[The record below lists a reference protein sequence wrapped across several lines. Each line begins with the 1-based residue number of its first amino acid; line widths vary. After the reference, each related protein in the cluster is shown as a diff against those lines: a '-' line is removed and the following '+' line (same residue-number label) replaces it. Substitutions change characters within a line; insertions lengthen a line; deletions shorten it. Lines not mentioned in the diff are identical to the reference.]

1 MKITNQELTK
11 FSTIRTKSFA
21 KYYCEPKTISELK
34 EAIEFKNSKNFP
46 IVILGNGSNI
56 LFSKDCYDNILF
68 IKLSGNFNFFNI
80 NKNNI
85 EIGAGYSLKMAG
97 KQLIKLGYQDFIFFN
112 LIPATIGGAITQNAG
127 TGTNEEIKDVC
138 IEIKVLDV
146 DNNIELTFSNEE
158 CLFAYR
164 NSVIKK
170 SKGKYIVLSAIFSKE
185 NITRDID
192 NLILETKD
200 RINEKAKREPV
211 GYSFGSTFKNS
222 SILAWECVKK
232 VSNFLK
238 KPSNA
243 FYSDKHYNWII
254 NSNRASGEDIA
265 NLIRNTQKLVKN
277 KLNIDLENEVTII
290 E

>member
-1 MKITNQELTK
+1 MEIINQDLTK
-11 FSTIRTKSFA
+11 FSTIRTKSLA
-21 KYYCEPKTISELK
+21 KYYCEPKTIPELK
-34 EAIEFKNSKNFP
+34 EAIKFKNSKKLS
-46 IVILGNGSNI
+46 IIILGNGSNI
-56 LFSKDCYDNILF
+56 LFSKDYYDNILF
-68 IKLSGNFNFFNI
+68 IKLSGNFSFFNI

-85 EIGAGYSLKMAG
+85 EIGAAYPLKMAG
-97 KQLIKLGYQDFIFFN
+97 KQLIKLGYQNFIFFN

-127 TGTNEEIKDVC
+127 TGANEEIKDVC

-200 RINEKAKREPV
+200 RINEKANREPV

-222 SILAWECVKK
+222 SIPAWECVKK

-243 FYSDKHYNWII
+243 FYSDKHYNWIT
-254 NSNRASGEDIA
+254 NNGASGEDIT

-277 KLNIDLENEVTII
+277 KLNLDLENEVTII